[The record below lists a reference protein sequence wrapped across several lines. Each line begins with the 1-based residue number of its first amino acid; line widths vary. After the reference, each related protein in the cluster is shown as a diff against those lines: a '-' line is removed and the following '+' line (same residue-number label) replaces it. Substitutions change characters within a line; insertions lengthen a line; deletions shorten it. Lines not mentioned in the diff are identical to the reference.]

1 MEGAAE
7 RGFEGHGRFG
17 HALIFDFKGE
27 ASALSRTLEVRCKW
41 AQQDSNLWPQPC
53 EGCALTN

>member
-1 MEGAAE
+1 MTNVVTNATA
-7 RGFEGHGRFG
+7 RIQVVPSTRVT
-17 HALIFDFKGE
+17 IKV
-27 ASALSRTLEVRCKW
+27 RTTRSLLCSNVRCSWW